1 MTTASPLQDS
11 VRTRRAVSF
20 DTFNERA
27 DTRSGL
33 LAGIPLTWETAA
45 YIAILLLALFT
56 RFYILGDRVMSHD
69 ESLHTK
75 FSFDLY
81 REGNF
86 VHTPLMHGPI
96 LFHATALSYFL
107 FGDTDYAARL
117 YPAILGVIMTVLFPL
132 LFKRWLGTWGSLLMA
147 VMLLISPI
155 WMYYNRYI
163 REDTPNIFAAILMVY
178 CFFMYV
184 DGPRHLRRKGRWL
197 YIAAAAMLWMLGS
210 KETGFMY
217 LAIFALFI
225 GAFWLLR
232 LYQHFRKVPTRSA
245 FNGLIIATLIG
256 CLVALT
262 MYCVLSIALQPFPSL
277 DNRLNYL
284 SSQLGGL
291 TSGAGVGL
299 EAAAFFNWT
308 ALTILAAVTLVIGTV
323 FYAFRH
329 HLGRM
334 RFAEVVA
341 VLLIVV
347 AVSVL
352 LIYIEELTQ
361 VPATPEPTTAE
372 VPGEASAEVVIG
384 GVAARELG
392 VIIGTWI
399 GAGIVIVGL
408 LYIYQR
414 GWWRTLYRFAELD
427 LLVLMITM
435 VLPWAT
441 PILIAM
447 TGNSPTDYSSAGI
460 QRAVALGLPLAAIS
474 ITFGLTWH
482 WRRWL
487 ISLACFYVPFVFFF
501 TTMFT
506 NPQGLATGIIGSLGY
521 WLEQQEV
528 RRGSQPQYYYPLIVM
543 PMYEF
548 LPIVGSFLAMLAG
561 IVLFWRERINEM
573 LYNDSISD
581 EKAKRDALYAY
592 TDDVGTTYRSS
603 ASAISESPELP
614 ATSFYEPS
622 TDAVGTGRASSATT
636 TEDDIQLQATTTYA
650 LTPDDIEAARVRS
663 TPIDPLVLG
672 GNIPFAPPLT
682 DMDALRER
690 YGTRD
695 GVVQD
700 PRRFRLTRMS
710 FILFMAWLA
719 VGNLLAYT
727 LAGEKMPWLGTHLTI
742 PMIAVAAWY
751 FGRVFE
757 RIDWRVF
764 TKRGWLLLILL
775 PLLFIVGFQVLQ
787 PFLVGETVFG
797 LEQAQLA
804 RTNQWLATIA
814 VGALVIYGIWRVAKG
829 TGWRH
834 VRRMVAVALFSLLAV
849 LTFRAAWTASFI
861 NYDYATEFLVYA
873 HAAPGWTLM
882 MDQIEDI
889 SRRTTDGLD
898 IRFAWGGN
906 AWPASWYF
914 RDLRNATYF
923 GTNPTPQQLNDVVAV
938 YASADIRSRVEPLL
952 EDRFVRF
959 DYTRMWWPMQ
969 DYFNLS
975 AQRVNT
981 VFDFSGANPQS
992 SEIRRGLFDIWWS
1005 RDYRRYGQAVGGD
1018 YSVTNWP
1025 VSETMSFYVR
1035 KDVAAQI
1042 WSLGVGDV
1050 VATNLDDVTAVNQC
1064 VANWQ
1069 SLSANLVFDQPS
1081 TPLNHP
1087 LDVEVGDDGRIYV
1100 ADEFGNRVVVYDED
1114 GQVVDEFTTASSQ
1127 TGLFTRPNGVALSP
1141 DGELVVADTWNYRV
1155 QLVDREGLPIMG
1167 WGQPLQAGAGAG
1179 EVPIDGLWGP
1189 RDVTTDS
1196 NGNIYVSDTGNKRVR
1211 VYDAVGNF
1219 LRDIGSGG
1227 ALAGQLDEPAGL
1239 TVANGQLFVADTWNR
1254 RVSVFNLDG
1263 SPAYQFPVR
1272 GWYEDLGNRP
1282 YLALDEGRNQL
1293 YVTDPDAGR
1302 VLVYDAQGNCLGSF
1316 GQPGDAALAAN
1327 QFRTTAGVAV
1337 DDAGNVYVVDSGG
1350 NRVLRF
1356 APFEA
1361 PPPTA
1366 EGESEAAG

>member
-1 MTTASPLQDS
+1 MTAITSPNLINA
-11 VRTRRAVSF
+11 RRAR
-20 DTFNERA
+20 TE
-27 DTRSGL
+27 TRSGL
-33 LAGIPLTWETAA
+33 LSGIPLTWETAA

-117 YPAILGVIMTVLFPL
+117 YPAILGVIMTVLFPI
-132 LFKRWLGTWGSLLMA
+132 LFKRWLGTWGALLMA
-147 VMLLISPI
+147 VMLLISPV

-225 GAFWLLR
+225 GAFWVFR
-232 LYQHFRKVPTRSA
+232 LYQHLRKVPTRSA

-277 DNRLNYL
+277 GDRLAYL
-284 SSQLGGL
+284 QGQISGL
-291 TSGAGVGL
+291 TSGAGVGS

-308 ALTILAAVTLVIGTV
+308 ALTILGALALVVSTL
-323 FYAFRH
+323 FYAFRN
-329 HLGRM
+329 HLGRI
-334 RFAEVVA
+334 RFAEVAA
-341 VLLIVV
+341 VLLIVLAV
-347 AVSVL
+347 AVL

-361 VPATPEPTTAE
+361 VPTTPEPTTAE
-372 VPGEASAEVVIG
+372 VPGAETSDVVIG
-384 GVAARELG
+384 GVTARELG
-392 VIIGTWI
+392 VIVGTWI

-441 PILIAM
+441 PILISM
-447 TGNSPTDYSSAGI
+447 TGNSPTDYSTQGI

-474 ITFGLTWH
+474 FTFGLTWH

-487 ISLACFYVPFVFFF
+487 IILASFYVPFVFFF

-528 RRGSQPQYYYPLIVM
+528 RRGSQPQYYYQLVVM

-573 LYNDSISD
+573 IFNDGS
-581 EKAKRDALYAY
+581 EKAKRDAVIADLPQPAQFDIVSDPSSNL
-592 TDDVGTTYRSS
+592 TDETSAPPTSFFEITAADVPPQKVNTTYPL
-603 ASAISESPELP
+603 SPE
-614 ATSFYEPS
+614 E
-622 TDAVGTGRASSATT
+622 
-636 TEDDIQLQATTTYA
+636 I
-650 LTPDDIEAARVRS
+650 IAARSRS
-663 TPIDPLVLG
+663 AKSDPLVLA
-672 GNIPFAPPLT
+672 GNIP
-682 DMDALRER
+682 
-690 YGTRD
+690 YGAYSTAQ
-695 GVVQD
+695 GNQ
-700 PRRFRLTRMS
+700 FRLTRMS
-710 FILFMAWLA
+710 FVLFMSWLA

-727 LAGEKMPWLGTHLTI
+727 LAGEKMPWLGTHLTV
-742 PMIAVAAWY
+742 PMIAISAWY

-757 RIDWRVF
+757 RINWGEF
-764 TKRGWLLLILL
+764 AKRGWLLLILL

-787 PFLVGETVFG
+787 PFLVGEAVFG
-797 LEQAQLA
+797 LEQPQLA
-804 RTNQWLATIA
+804 RMNQWLATIA
-814 VGALVIYGIWRVAKG
+814 VGGLVIYLIWRVAKV
-829 TGWRH
+829 TSWLH
-834 VRRMVAVALFSLLAV
+834 VRRMVGVALFALLAL
-849 LTFRAAWTASFI
+849 LTFRVSWMASFI
-861 NYDYATEFLVYA
+861 NFDYATEFLVYA

-889 SRRTTDGLD
+889 SRRTTDGMD
-898 IRFAWGGN
+898 IQFAWGGN

-914 RDLRNATYF
+914 RNLRNATYF
-923 GTNPTPQQLNDVVAV
+923 GTNPTPQQLSQAVAV

-969 DYFNLS
+969 DYFNLT
-975 AQRVNT
+975 AQRVNN
-981 VFDFSGANPQS
+981 VFDFSGTNPQS

-1050 VATNLDDVTAVNQC
+1050 IAANADEATAVNQC

-1069 SLSANLVFDQPS
+1069 STSANLVFEQPE

-1087 LDVEVGDDGRIYV
+1087 LDVAVGENGRIFV
-1100 ADEFGNRVVVYDED
+1100 ADEFGNRIVVYDED
-1114 GQVVDEFTTASSQ
+1114 GQVVDQFITASSP
-1127 TGLFTRPNGVALSP
+1127 TGLFTRPNGVAVSP
-1141 DGELVVADTWNYRV
+1141 NGELVVADTWNYRV
-1155 QLVDREGLPIMG
+1155 QLVDQEGLPIMG
-1167 WGQPLQAGAGAG
+1167 WGQPLQAGAGAL
-1179 EVPIDGLWGP
+1179 EVPVDGLWGP
-1189 RDVTTDS
+1189 RDVATDN

-1211 VYDAVGNF
+1211 VYDAEGNF
-1219 LRDIGSGG
+1219 QRDIGTAG
-1227 ALAGQLDEPAGL
+1227 ALAGELNEPAGL
-1239 TVANGQLFVADTWNR
+1239 FVGNGQLFVADTWNR

-1282 YLALDEGRNQL
+1282 YLALDEARNQL

-1327 QFRTTAGVAV
+1327 
-1337 DDAGNVYVVDSGG
+1337 
-1350 NRVLRF
+1350 
-1356 APFEA
+1356 
-1361 PPPTA
+1361 
-1366 EGESEAAG
+1366 